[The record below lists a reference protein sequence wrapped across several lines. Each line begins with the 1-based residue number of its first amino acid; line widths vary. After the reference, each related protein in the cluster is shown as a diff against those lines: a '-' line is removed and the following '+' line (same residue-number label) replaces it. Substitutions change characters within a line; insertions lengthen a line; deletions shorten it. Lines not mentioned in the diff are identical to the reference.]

1 MTDNRQDTCG
11 WKTMLTRHK
20 GDIKKKEKEK
30 PQKLVAHL
38 CHRHGPKQKKQKN
51 PKSTV
56 ELMKSSN
63 VLIGRRLKHQGVEVK
78 SEDQRRLLNLRHVR
92 TEDWA
97 GTHDQGSLV
106 LFKFC
111 LWIKL

>member
-1 MTDNRQDTCG
+1 MGGKQCSP
-11 WKTMLTRHK
+11 
-20 GDIKKKEKEK
+20 DIRVTLKKKEKKEK

-38 CHRHGPKQKKQKN
+38 CHRHGPKQTKKT

-56 ELMKSSN
+56 ELRKSSN
-63 VLIGRRLKHQGVEVK
+63 VLIGRRLKNQGVELK